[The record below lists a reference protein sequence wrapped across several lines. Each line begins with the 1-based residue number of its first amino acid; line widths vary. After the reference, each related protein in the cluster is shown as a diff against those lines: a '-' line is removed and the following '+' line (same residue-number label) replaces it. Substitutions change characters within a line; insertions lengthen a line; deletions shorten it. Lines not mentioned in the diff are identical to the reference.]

1 MEGILII
8 IATAYIF
15 YENILAALVLSPYI
29 YLHFK
34 ESRKIEEKKRRL
46 KAACE
51 FKDGIMSVAF
61 SLSVGYSIENSF
73 AEATIQLKSLYGKD
87 SEIVQEFEL
96 IVNRLAQNENL
107 EDILDEYADKSNV
120 EDIKYFAEVFRYAKR
135 SGGDILSV
143 IRNTAMVIKE
153 KADVNSEVETILSGK
168 RMEQK
173 VMSII
178 PFGIILYLK
187 LTARGFISAL
197 YGNIMGA
204 FIMTMCLCAYV
215 LADQWA
221 KRIVNIEV

>member
-1 MEGILII
+1 MEGILIVL
-8 IATAYIF
+8 ATSYIF

-29 YLHFK
+29 YLHIK
-34 ESRKIEEKKRRL
+34 ESRKIEENKQRL
-46 KAACE
+46 KTACE

-73 AEATIQLKSLYGKD
+73 AEAATQLKSLYGKD
-87 SEIVQEFEL
+87 SGIVKEFET
-96 IVNRLAQNENL
+96 IVNKLAQNENL
-107 EDILDEYADKSNV
+107 EDILDEYAYKSNV

-135 SGGDILSV
+135 NGGDILSV

-178 PFGIILYLK
+178 PFGIIMYLK
-187 LTARGFISAL
+187 LTAREFISAL
-197 YGNIMGA
+197 YGNIVGA
-204 FIMTMCLCAYV
+204 FIMTMCLCVYV

>member
-1 MEGILII
+1 MEGFLIVL
-8 IATAYIF
+8 ATSYIF

-29 YLHFK
+29 YLHIK
-34 ESRKIEEKKRRL
+34 ESRKIEENKQRL
-46 KAACE
+46 KTACE

-73 AEATIQLKSLYGKD
+73 AEAATQLKSLYGRD
-87 SEIVQEFEL
+87 SGIVKEFET
-96 IVNRLAQNENL
+96 IVNKLAQNENL

-178 PFGIILYLK
+178 PFGIIMYLK
-187 LTARGFISAL
+187 LTAREFISAL
-197 YGNIMGA
+197 YGNIVGV
-204 FIMTMCLCAYV
+204 FIMTMCLCVYV